1 MRRVLFILML
11 CLCTSI
17 SMLAADVII
26 NITATVGIPFT
37 IDPNVD
43 LGVHNYPE
51 NYVSWRNADGSEIGD
66 AFILNSATYTY
77 TDSYTHPHNYYYYP
91 SVTPLR
97 VGLFYCNVTQFWYKN
112 KSCSEYYR
120 RVDAQ
125 YIIRVVDVS
134 TISIPETLSLTTGDT
149 YTFTPTIIPSE
160 ANPILSWYSSNPS
173 IVSVENGSVTAQ
185 TEGTAT
191 ITCMANNGVSATCEV
206 TVNPQMNYLYSADFA
221 GGAGGHVTLPV
232 LMKNDINVAGFQFDL
247 IMPEGVTLTTKTD
260 GTADA
265 IVTSRTSTHTLTGTT
280 LPSGAVRFT
289 VFSLSNSLITGTE
302 GSVMNIRFDIDKDTP
317 LGDYEVRFTNVQ
329 LTQKDGS
336 DLTTV
341 YAPDQTLKLTV
352 GSILPGDVNADGVV
366 NVTDAIG
373 IISHI
378 LEDTPTWFT
387 ESVADVNGDGKINV
401 TDVIAVIDMIMSG
414 AN

>member
-1 MRRVLFILML
+1 ML

-17 SMLAADVII
+17 SMLADK
-26 NITATVGIPFT
+26 NISMTVTVGIPFT
-37 IDPNVD
+37 IRPYADSGLSEPYND
-43 LGVHNYPE
+43 GTSSQYI
-51 NYVSWRNADGSEIGD
+51 VSDQTMCTISSNKYKSQSTFSDTFFYDYTITATKSGAFYFAETIRGKRGSFSTTETI
-66 AFILNSATYTY
+66 TYTI
-77 TDSYTHPHNYYYYP
+77 N
-91 SVTPLR
+91 
-97 VGLFYCNVTQFWYKN
+97 
-112 KSCSEYYR
+112 
-120 RVDAQ
+120 A
-125 YIIRVVDVS
+125 VDVTS
-134 TISIPETLSLTTGDT
+134 ISIPSELSLTTGDN
-149 YTFTPTIIPSE
+149 YTITPTIIPTI
-160 ANPILSWYSSNPS
+160 ATPILSWYSSNPS
-173 IVSVENGSVTAQ
+173 IVSVENGSVAAL

-247 IMPEGVTLTTKTD
+247 IMPEGVTLTTKSD

-373 IISHI
+373 IISFI